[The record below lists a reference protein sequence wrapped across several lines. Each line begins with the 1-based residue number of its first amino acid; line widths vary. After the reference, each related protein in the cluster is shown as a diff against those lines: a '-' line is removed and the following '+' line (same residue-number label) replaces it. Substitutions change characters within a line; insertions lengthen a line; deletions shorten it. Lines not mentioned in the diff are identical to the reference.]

1 MHGGGAA
8 ARVSAI
14 LLAIPLAG
22 CVGSRTTK
30 HTYTAG
36 ASSPVVR
43 VDGAAVRLQLSPQG
57 TDGGMYAVSAMV
69 VSAAAVTLDGPFKWR
84 IQAVGA
90 AGRHDF
96 LTVHR
101 IRTRTTG
108 TKRDEW
114 YPESHLGRRVDFRK
128 RSGAAGDWRAVYEIP
143 GLLKVKPR
151 EDGALEVLVDMTI
164 GSAARRE
171 RRVVRFRLDPVRGQ
185 KDEFI
190 FLPAEIVK
198 SIGKPMADPQDWG
211 WE

>member
-1 MHGGGAA
+1 MHGGRAS
-8 ARVSAI
+8 ARISAI

-30 HTYTAG
+30 HTYAAG
-36 ASSPVVR
+36 TSSPVVR
-43 VDGAAVRLQLSPQG
+43 VGGAAVRLQLSPQG
-57 TDGGMYAVSAMV
+57 TDGGAYALSAMV
-69 VSAAAVTLDGPFKWR
+69 VSAAAVTLAGPFKGR
-84 IQAVGA
+84 IEAVGQE
-90 AGRHDF
+90 GRHDI

-101 IRTRTTG
+101 IRTRTMVTR
-108 TKRDEW
+108 RDEW

-128 RSGAAGDWRAVYEIP
+128 RSGVAGEWRAVYEIP

-164 GSAARRE
+164 GSAAGRE
-171 RRVVRFRLDPVRGQ
+171 RRVVRFRLDPTRGR
-185 KDEFI
+185 KDEFM

-198 SIGKPMADPQDWG
+198 SIGKPMPDPQDWG